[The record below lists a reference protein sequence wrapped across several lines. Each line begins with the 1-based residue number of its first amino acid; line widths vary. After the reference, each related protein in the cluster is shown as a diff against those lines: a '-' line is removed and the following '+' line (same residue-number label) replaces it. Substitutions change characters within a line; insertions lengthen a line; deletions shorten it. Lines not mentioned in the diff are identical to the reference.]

1 MPRSTAPAT
10 ESATTPADKAPE
22 PPRPTYAVL
31 NAVITDDEGG
41 EEVLRL
47 AMPSEPFGTAAW
59 QMWAVG
65 LYLARLHRHQV
76 QPSAATLRAHL
87 TSGVV
92 PFPTPTIRFPYGPL
106 HDSRPTLILDLELG
120 PLDASGWPKTSL
132 VVVEQEVKPLGW
144 TRVRRFRTLRATAK
158 AVWEELDDECSRL
171 AGKKKEQRELFELA
185 DKLCQQADTIQQRA
199 LESASP
205 LLGGA
210 VREGMHAEGEERERL
225 LLELE
230 EFCGQDA
237 PLPDDVA
244 SASPVQTVTG
254 HLERPAQALADG
266 TARLYVRLAGAC
278 ATATWRADRPSV
290 VICTAQG
297 AAARG
302 ALALEPGTAV
312 VVVGRAGAAVYQH
325 EGDVRRRA
333 DTFEVLHIGV
343 DLAAETPAVA
353 A

>member
-1 MPRSTAPAT
+1 MSRSTAPAAEPQT
-10 ESATTPADKAPE
+10 SPAEEAPK

-31 NAVITDDEGG
+31 NAVISDDQGG

-59 QMWAVG
+59 QMWTVG

-92 PFPTPTIRFPYGPL
+92 PFPTPTARFPYGLL

-120 PLDASGWPKTSL
+120 PLDASGWPSTSL
-132 VVVEQEVKPLGW
+132 VVVEQDTEPYGF

-158 AVWEELDDECSRL
+158 AVRKELDDECSRL
-171 AGKKKEQRELFELA
+171 AGKEEQRELFELA
-185 DKLCQQADTIQQRA
+185 AKLCQQAGAIQQRA
-199 LESASP
+199 RESASP

-210 VREGMHAEGEERERL
+210 ARESMHAEGEERERL

-237 PLPDDVA
+237 PLPDDAA

-254 HLERPAQALADG
+254 HLERATEVMADG

-278 ATATWRADRPSV
+278 GTASWRADRPSV
-290 VICTAQG
+290 VICTARG

-302 ALALEPGTAV
+302 VLALKPGTAV
-312 VVVGRAGAAVYQH
+312 VVVGRAGTAVYQH
-325 EGDVRRRA
+325 EEDVRRRA

-343 DLAAETPAVA
+343 DLAAGTPAA
-353 A
+353 TA

>member
-1 MPRSTAPAT
+1 MPHSTAADPQPTPT
-10 ESATTPADKAPE
+10 EKAAE

-31 NAVITDDEGG
+31 NAVITDGKGG

-59 QMWAVG
+59 QMWTVG

-87 TSGVV
+87 TSGVM
-92 PFPTPTIRFPYGPL
+92 PFPTPTMRFPYGLL
-106 HDSRPTLILDLELG
+106 HDSRPTLILDLELD

-132 VVVEQEVKPLGW
+132 VVIEQEVKPLGW
-144 TRVRRFRTLRATAK
+144 TRVRRFRTLRATTK

-171 AGKKKEQRELFELA
+171 AGKKKEQPELFELA
-185 DKLCQQADTIQQRA
+185 DKLYQQAGTIHQRA
-199 LESASP
+199 LESAAP

-210 VREGMHAEGEERERL
+210 VREGLRAEGEERERL
-225 LLELE
+225 MVELE
-230 EFCGQDA
+230 EFCGRDA
-237 PLPDDVA
+237 PLPEDEA

-254 HLERPAQALADG
+254 HLERAPEALADG
-266 TARLYVRLAGAC
+266 TARLHVRLAGAC
-278 ATATWRADRPSV
+278 GTASWRADRPSV
-290 VICTAQG
+290 VICTARG

-302 ALALEPGTAV
+302 ALVLRPGIAV
-312 VVVGRAGAAVYQH
+312 VVVGRAGTATYQH
-325 EGDVRRRA
+325 EGDIRRRA

-343 DLAAETPAVA
+343 DLPPSRPAVA

>member
-1 MPRSTAPAT
+1 MSRSAAPAA
-10 ESATTPADKAPE
+10 ESTTTPAEKAPE

-31 NAVITDDEGG
+31 NAVITNKEGG

-59 QMWAVG
+59 QMWTVG
-65 LYLARLHRHQV
+65 LYLARLYRHQV

-87 TSGVV
+87 TSGLV
-92 PFPTPTIRFPYGPL
+92 PFPTPTMRFPYGLL

-144 TRVRRFRTLRATAK
+144 TRARRFRTLRATAM
-158 AVWEELDDECSRL
+158 AVREELDDECCRL
-171 AGKKKEQRELFELA
+171 AGKKEQRELFELA
-185 DKLCQQADTIQQRA
+185 DKLCQQAGTIHQRA
-199 LESASP
+199 LESAAP

-225 LLELE
+225 MVELE
-230 EFCGQDA
+230 EFCGRDA
-237 PLPDDVA
+237 PLPEDAA

-254 HLERPAQALADG
+254 HLERAPEALADG
-266 TARLYVRLAGAC
+266 TARLHVRLAGAC
-278 ATATWRADRPSV
+278 GAAPWRADRPSV
-290 VICTAQG
+290 VICTVQG

-302 ALALEPGTAV
+302 ALALRPGTAV
-312 VVVGRAGAAVYQH
+312 VVVGRAGTATYQY
-325 EGDVRRRA
+325 EGDIRRRV

-343 DLAAETPAVA
+343 DLPQSPPATAA
-353 A
+353 